1 MRLNLFI
8 IYQALKFLVF
18 LETNCHFPRSLVVSN
33 CVWKPEVSGLNPS
46 ATYALSLSVCE
57 ADESGRKDLK

>member
-18 LETNCHFPRSLVVSN
+18 VETNCHFPRSLVVST
-33 CVWKPEVSGLNPS
+33 CVWEPEVSGLNPS
-46 ATYALSLSVCE
+46 ATHVLCLSVCE
-57 ADESGRKDLK
+57 ADESGRKGLK